1 MSGREGGKKKPL
13 KQAKKGPKEMD
24 EDDLAN
30 KQKQREQQKVP
41 RLCLGCNTKNSPID
55 KNLGNFLISLFCL
68 LGDEGNGC
76 QGGR

>member
-1 MSGREGGKKKPL
+1 MVFFVKRKIEGGKKKPL

-41 RLCLGCNTKNSPID
+41 CLCLGCNTKNSHFD
-55 KNLGNFLISLFCL
+55 H
-68 LGDEGNGC
+68 
-76 QGGR
+76 